1 MSITG
6 QAKVAGVVGWPVAH
20 SLSPS
25 LHGYWLQQYGING
38 SYIPLAVRP
47 EDLAESLQTLP
58 KLGFVGANLTVPHKE
73 AAVEIVDKI
82 DDTAARIGAVNTIVI
97 SDDGLIEGRNTDGF
111 GFIAALSAA
120 TDLSTAKNEP
130 AVVIGAGGAARAV
143 VTSLLDYGVSSIR
156 LVNRTYERAEALRD
170 EMGDKIEP
178 VRWAECSDALSGAKL
193 LVNTTTLGMVGN
205 PPLKI
210 PLDDL
215 SPTAIVNDIVYSPL
229 MTNLLKNANERG
241 NPIVDGLNM
250 LLHQARP
257 GFAAWFDKEPEVTDA
272 LRSHILDQKEA

>member
-1 MSITG
+1 MTG
-6 QAKVAGVVGWPVAH
+6 QAKVAGVVGWPVAQ

>member
-6 QAKVAGVVGWPVAH
+6 QAKVAGVVGWPVAQ